1 MLHPIPLDG
10 PVDLATLRAFLASDR
25 APPDCMQLAELD
37 GFLAGIIVSPEIVMP
52 GKWLPE
58 IWHESEPGF
67 ADLAE
72 MQSILGIVMRRYNEI
87 VHQLDAEPTSYRP
100 LIATGDEAGADASDW
115 TLGFLHAM
123 ALCQDSWLPLLH
135 DRKAGTF
142 LSPIMLI
149 ASTTERANLPLEKD
163 ERLPD
168 AEMAKLLADPAPL
181 LAMCVAGMR
190 VFFQSRRRAP
200 PRKRKAAKRSSPR
213 R

>member
-1 MLHPIPLDG
+1 MLHAIPLDE
-10 PVDLATLRAFLASDR
+10 PIDLAALGDFLASDR

-37 GFLAGIIVSPEIVMP
+37 GFLAGIVVSPETILP
-52 GKWLPE
+52 SQWLPE
-58 IWHESEPGF
+58 IWHEGEPEF
-67 ADLAE
+67 ADLDQMSA
-72 MQSILGIVMRRYNEI
+72 IIGTLLKRYNQI
-87 VHQLDAEPTSYRP
+87 IQQLDADPGAYRP
-100 LIATGDEAGADASDW
+100 LIATGDAAGTDASDW
-115 TLGFLHAM
+115 TLGFLDAM
-123 ALCQDSWLPLLH
+123 ALCQDSWLPLLR
-135 DRKAGTF
+135 DSMAGPL

-190 VFFQSRRRAP
+190 VFFRSRRRTP
-200 PRKRKAAKRSSPR
+200 PRTRKAAKPASAR